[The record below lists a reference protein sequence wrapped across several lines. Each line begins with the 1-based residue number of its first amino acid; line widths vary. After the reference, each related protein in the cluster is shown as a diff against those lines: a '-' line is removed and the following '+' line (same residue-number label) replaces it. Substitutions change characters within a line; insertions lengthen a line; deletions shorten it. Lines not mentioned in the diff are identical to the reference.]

1 MAAEKSKEKR
11 TLAVAAEDD
20 AVSGKQQKKAR
31 GGGGDVESV
40 TEAEVDEFF
49 AILRR
54 IHVAISYFKKNN
66 DRRIKEEEGSRFK
79 RISVAWSVLAKT
91 RFKDAPVSTNALHMW
106 TSLIRAVTYKGLL

>member
-1 MAAEKSKEKR
+1 MVAEESKEKR
-11 TLAVAAEDD
+11 TLAIAAEDD

-40 TEAEVDEFF
+40 TEAEVEEFF

-66 DRRIKEEEGSRFK
+66 DRRIKEEEGSRLRAILEGESK
-79 RISVAWSVLAKT
+79 EEENENVEENLGLDLNAVP
-91 RFKDAPVSTNALHMW
+91 APE
-106 TSLIRAVTYKGLL
+106 

>member
-1 MAAEKSKEKR
+1 MAAEESKEKR
-11 TLAVAAEDD
+11 TLAVAAEDN

-31 GGGGDVESV
+31 GGGDVESV

-66 DRRIKEEEGSRFK
+66 DRRIKEEEGSRLRAILEGESK
-79 RISVAWSVLAKT
+79 EEENENVEENLVLDLNAVP
-91 RFKDAPVSTNALHMW
+91 APE
-106 TSLIRAVTYKGLL
+106 

>member
-1 MAAEKSKEKR
+1 MSAEKSKEKR

-66 DRRIKEEEGSRFK
+66 DRRIKEEEGSRLRAILEGESK
-79 RISVAWSVLAKT
+79 EEENENVEENLGLDLNAVP
-91 RFKDAPVSTNALHMW
+91 APE
-106 TSLIRAVTYKGLL
+106 

>member
-1 MAAEKSKEKR
+1 MAAEERKEKR

-31 GGGGDVESV
+31 GDVESV

-54 IHVAISYFKKNN
+54 IHVAVSYFKKNN
-66 DRRIKEEEGSRFK
+66 DRRIKEEEGSRLRAILEGESK
-79 RISVAWSVLAKT
+79 EEENENVEENLVLDLNAVP
-91 RFKDAPVSTNALHMW
+91 APE
-106 TSLIRAVTYKGLL
+106 

>member
-1 MAAEKSKEKR
+1 MAAEESKEKR

-20 AVSGKQQKKAR
+20 VVSGKQQKKVR
-31 GGGGDVESV
+31 GGGDVESV

-66 DRRIKEEEGSRFK
+66 DRRIKEEEGSRLRAILEGESK
-79 RISVAWSVLAKT
+79 EEENENVEENLGLDLNAVP
-91 RFKDAPVSTNALHMW
+91 APE
-106 TSLIRAVTYKGLL
+106 

>member
-1 MAAEKSKEKR
+1 MAAEESKEKR

-54 IHVAISYFKKNN
+54 IHVAVSYFKKNN
-66 DRRIKEEEGSRFK
+66 DRRIKEEEGSRLRAILEGESK
-79 RISVAWSVLAKT
+79 EEENENVEENLGLDLNAVP
-91 RFKDAPVSTNALHMW
+91 APE
-106 TSLIRAVTYKGLL
+106 

>member
-1 MAAEKSKEKR
+1 MVAEESKEKR

-31 GGGGDVESV
+31 GGGDVESV
-40 TEAEVDEFF
+40 TEAEVEEFF

-66 DRRIKEEEGSRFK
+66 DRRIKEEEGSRL
-79 RISVAWSVLAKT
+79 RAILEGESIEEENENVEENLGLDLNAVP
-91 RFKDAPVSTNALHMW
+91 APE
-106 TSLIRAVTYKGLL
+106 

>member
-1 MAAEKSKEKR
+1 MAAEESKEKR

-31 GGGGDVESV
+31 GGGDVESV

-91 RFKDAPVSTNALHMW
+91 RFKDAPVSTNALRIW